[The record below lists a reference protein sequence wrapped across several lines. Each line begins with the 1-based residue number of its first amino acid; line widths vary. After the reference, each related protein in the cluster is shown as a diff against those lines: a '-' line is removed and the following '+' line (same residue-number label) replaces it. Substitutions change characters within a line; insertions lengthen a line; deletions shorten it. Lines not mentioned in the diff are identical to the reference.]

1 MAVILGTAR
10 GDALTGT
17 RSVDTI
23 HGLGGNDTISG
34 LGGNDA
40 LFGDAGN
47 DWLWGGTGN
56 DALTGGLGADT
67 LAGGFGNDTMSG
79 GAGNDIFRIG
89 PTNQLED
96 VYTLTPVETGRDM
109 IDGGTGRDTLIVD
122 GPPTFVEDSDAAG
135 SGYGGDYAA
144 PAVRANLGTG
154 TLRIGDSANRS
165 SLLSIENITTGS
177 GDDSING
184 SSADNLIRAGAGA
197 NVVYAGSG
205 DDTIVG
211 GSTLYPFS
219 SNARVEILDGGAG
232 NDEIHGM
239 GSYGDYAGEPG
250 DPNAFTGTDVLSG
263 GAGNDTLFGGVA
275 TQTMTGG
282 SGRDTFVLL
291 PEVAYHYFVPEFPVT
306 TITDFQHGQDKI
318 GFDTDADLRFVG
330 AKNWEALELGDIA
343 YHRDGGD
350 TIVEARFDT
359 TDVDF
364 MDIQT
369 IVLSHYTGPVTASDF
384 DLA

>member
-1 MAVILGTAR
+1 MANILGTAG
-10 GDALTGT
+10 GDVLKGT
-17 RSVDTI
+17 ASGDTI

-34 LGGNDA
+34 VGGNDV

-47 DWLWGGTGN
+47 DGLIGGTGN
-56 DALTGGLGADT
+56 DALFGGLGADT
-67 LAGGFGNDTMSG
+67 LLGGFGNDTMSG
-79 GAGNDIFRIG
+79 GAGNDVFRIG
-89 PTNQLED
+89 PTNRLED
-96 VYTLTPVETGRDM
+96 VYTLTPVETGRDA
-109 IDGGTGRDTLIVD
+109 IDGGTGQDTLIVD
-122 GPPTFVEDSDAAG
+122 GPPTFVEDSGAAG
-135 SGYGGDYAA
+135 SGYGGDFGA
-144 PAVRANLGTG
+144 PAVRANLGAG

-197 NVVYAGSG
+197 NVVYAGAG

-219 SNARVEILDGGAG
+219 SDARVEILDGGSG
-232 NDEIHGM
+232 NDAIHGM
-239 GSYGDYAGEPG
+239 GSYGDYAGQPG
-250 DPNAFTGTDVLSG
+250 DPDAFTGTDVFSG
-263 GAGNDTLFGGVA
+263 GAGNDTLFGGAA

-282 SGRDTFVLL
+282 SGRDTFVVL
-291 PEVAYHYFVPEFPVT
+291 PEQVYHSFVPEFPVT
-306 TITDFQHGQDKI
+306 TITDFAHGQDKI
-318 GFDTDADLRFVG
+318 GFDTDVDMRFVG
-330 AKNWEALELGDIA
+330 AKNWEALDPGDIA

-359 TDVDF
+359 SGVDF
-364 MDIQT
+364 IDIQT
-369 IVLSHYTGPVTASDF
+369 IVLSNYTGAVTASDF